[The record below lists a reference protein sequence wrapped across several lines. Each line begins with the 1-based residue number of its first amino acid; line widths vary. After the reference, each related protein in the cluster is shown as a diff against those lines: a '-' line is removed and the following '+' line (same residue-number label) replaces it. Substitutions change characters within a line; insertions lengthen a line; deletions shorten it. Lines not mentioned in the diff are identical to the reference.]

1 MLVLEHIFLILL
13 LQNRL
18 DLISPHHPTILPWDI
33 AKTWRQQKDNK
44 EIDLKRYILKIFE
57 LKSFRI

>member
-33 AKTWRQQKDNK
+33 AKTLRQQKDNK